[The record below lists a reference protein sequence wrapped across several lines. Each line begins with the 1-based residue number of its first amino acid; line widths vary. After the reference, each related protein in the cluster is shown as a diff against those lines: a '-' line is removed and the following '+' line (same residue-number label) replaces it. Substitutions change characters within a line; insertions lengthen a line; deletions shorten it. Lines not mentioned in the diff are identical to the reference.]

1 MVRLGL
7 LGFGLILA
15 GCSSGPGPVLTAPQP
30 MIATTISSPP
40 PSASPAP
47 TPVVQETGSDA
58 VIGSPAS
65 RLTRL
70 FGPARIDLTEGD
82 ARKLQFANEQ
92 CVLDVFLY
100 PTGPGEAPIASYVE
114 TRRPQDGSAI
124 DREACVDALRR

>member
-1 MVRLGL
+1 MLRFGL
-7 LGFGLILA
+7 LAIGLILA
-15 GCSSGPGPVLTAPQP
+15 GCSSSPGPVLTAPQP

-47 TPVVQETGSDA
+47 TPVVQETGPDA
-58 VIGSPAS
+58 VIGAPVSQ
-65 RLTRL
+65 LTRL
-70 FGPARIDLTEGD
+70 FGPARIDLVEGD

-124 DREACVDALRR
+124 DRKSCVEALRR